1 MLATVQANRPSM
13 ILEPLQRANPR
24 LEFWWDSLPTT
35 YAAWSRGLADQAPAS
50 DRPRLTAALSAFF
63 DPDSPAGGLARGA
76 TTNGRLFHAAL
87 LRDAARWTRVLRDLA
102 DPGDDTATLHWRLY
116 TEVYR
121 QNAALMRPLWE
132 ATEGRHGW
140 VCAQVTPDVAE
151 DEAAMVRQGLAL
163 AAIAPNVM
171 VKVVGSAAGYRAIEA
186 LTAAGVS
193 TNATFSFS
201 VSQLACGIEAVQRGL
216 AIARAKGMPLGAWRS
231 VFTYMAGRVGA
242 EPSLHAQAAERG
254 LSLGPSDIRWAEIAI
269 ARRIDAL
276 ADVAGRPVK
285 PLMCSIAI
293 DPDGGCTH
301 LSALAGSDWVFT
313 LSPPVL
319 AALAATDRPL
329 APDPGPVPDSV
340 LARLSPLP
348 YFQAVYEPNGLAPE
362 AFAAF
367 PAFVTAL
374 GDARAAQGQT
384 WEWIRARR
392 GRAEGER

>member
-1 MLATVQANRPSM
+1 MLACVQANRPSM

-35 YAAWSRGLADQAPAS
+35 YAAWSRGLADPAPAS
-50 DRPRLTAALSAFF
+50 ERARLTAALAAYF
-63 DPDSPAGGLARGA
+63 DPASPAGGLARGA

-87 LRDAARWTRVLRDLA
+87 LRDEPHWTRVLLDLDA
-102 DPGDDTATLHWRLY
+102 PGDDAATLHWRLY
-116 TEVYR
+116 TEVFR

-132 ATEGRHGW
+132 ATHGRHGW
-140 VCAQVTPDVAE
+140 VCAQVTPDAAE
-151 DEAAMVRQGLAL
+151 DEAAMVRQGQAL
-163 AAIAPNVM
+163 AAIGANVM
-171 VKVVGSAAGYRAIEA
+171 VKVVGSAAGYRAIET
-186 LTAAGVS
+186 LTAAGIS
-193 TNATFSFS
+193 TNATLSFS
-201 VSQLACGIEAVQRGL
+201 ASQLACGIEAVQRGL
-216 AIARAKGMPLGAWRS
+216 AIARAAGVPLGAWRS

-254 LSLGPSDIRWAEIAI
+254 LALAPSDVRWAEIAI

-276 ADVAGRPVK
+276 AEAAGRPVK

-301 LSALAGSDWVFT
+301 LSAMAGSDWVFT

-319 AALAATDRPL
+319 AALARADRPL
-329 APDPGPVPDSV
+329 GPDPGPVPDSV

-348 YFQAVYEPNGLAPE
+348 YFQAVYEPDGLRPE
-362 AFAAF
+362 DFAAF

-374 GDARAAQGQT
+374 GDARAAHGQT
-384 WEWIRARR
+384 LDWIRARR